1 MLILL
6 KLHKTVNRRRQ
17 NVWTSKQTYLAMGN
31 LLNVAAELKIDV
43 SPMEGFV
50 PEKVNELLVRS

>member
-6 KLHKTVNRRRQ
+6 KLHKTVNRRQ
-17 NVWTSKQTYLAMGN
+17 KMWTSKQTYLAMGN

-43 SPMEGFV
+43 SQWKGLFL
-50 PEKVNELLVRS
+50 KNEMNC

>member
-6 KLHKTVNRRRQ
+6 KAIKPLTEDDKM
-17 NVWTSKQTYLAMGN
+17 WTSKQTYLAMGN

-50 PEKVNELLVRS
+50 PEK

>member
-43 SPMEGFV
+43 SQWKGLFL
-50 PEKVNELLVRS
+50 KNEMNC

>member
-1 MLILL
+1 MLIF
-6 KLHKTVNRRRQ
+6 KLHKKQKTTKCVE
-17 NVWTSKQTYLAMGN
+17 SKQTYLAMGN

-50 PEKVNELLVRS
+50 PEK